1 MFFAHIYGEDQPFPA
16 GLFKY
21 VFLFFGE
28 ACTGLWLVVHA
39 PAPQLNMETLSLLH
53 APSKGLEQRD
63 RFFSLLIVRRIIN
76 IFRVVAHAASGTT
89 KDENIYF

>member
-1 MFFAHIYGEDQPFPA
+1 
-16 GLFKY
+16 
-21 VFLFFGE
+21 
-28 ACTGLWLVVHA
+28 
-39 PAPQLNMETLSLLH
+39 METLSLLN